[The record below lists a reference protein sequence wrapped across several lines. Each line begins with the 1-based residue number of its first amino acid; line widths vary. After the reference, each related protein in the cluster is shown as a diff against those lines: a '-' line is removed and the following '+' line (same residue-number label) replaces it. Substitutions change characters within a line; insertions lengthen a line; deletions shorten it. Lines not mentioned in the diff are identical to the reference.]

1 MVWGLVE
8 ITFGPVHASNSLPE
22 WQAVKLTFFAPWS
35 NLLTFTNTSKTW
47 ILFSHFCVF
56 STVNF
61 WHPLLCT
68 LQRYLKSPVHKK
80 HVRRLT
86 CLSLTVPVPLT
97 LIKKIQIAS
106 NPSAS
111 WALRNLKFCL
121 NTAWWGNLN
130 KTSQIKVRHEYNII
144 IMSCVH
150 DVVYSAF
157 AKLLLGYK
165 AFLFLIATSTLQG
178 LVQTPNFS
186 WAKPNSN

>member
-1 MVWGLVE
+1 MVLELVE
-8 ITFGPVHASNSLPE
+8 MTCGPVRASYSLPE
-22 WQAVKLTFFAPWS
+22 WQAVKLIFFAPWS

-68 LQRYLKSPVHKK
+68 LQRYVKSPVHKK

-130 KTSQIKVRHEYNII
+130 KTSKFKVRHEYNIT
-144 IMSCVH
+144 MSCVH
-150 DVVYSAF
+150 EVVYSAF
-157 AKLLLGYK
+157 AKLPWGYK
-165 AFLFLIATSTLQG
+165 AFLLLIAISIMYTVTLSSDAE
-178 LVQTPNFS
+178 LFMSQT
-186 WAKPNSN
+186 

>member
-68 LQRYLKSPVHKK
+68 LQRYVKSPVHKK

-144 IMSCVH
+144 IMRLCAWCSVQCICQVALRVQGIFVSH
-150 DVVYSAF
+150 CYKYTARPSSDT
-157 AKLLLGYK
+157 KL
-165 AFLFLIATSTLQG
+165 FMS
-178 LVQTPNFS
+178 QT
-186 WAKPNSN
+186 